1 MWLAHGHAASTPG
14 GRSSWLLRNMLA
26 VSDCV
31 CFAGRLTECQG
42 SWGVAVWMAGQHGS
56 ARGRAGRAK
65 RSMFPSM
72 VGCSLDLSPPLL
84 SIQNQPWYASFGSPP
99 GSWLL
104 MWSWRTGE
112 WEEILVSFWRSKSTA
127 KWSWIGKMWYNWH
140 EMWQQVKKLNMDWI
154 LYHYSVSVLNFLIS
168 IICCSHVR
176 ECPY

>member
-1 MWLAHGHAASTPG
+1 MWLAHRLAASTPG

-56 ARGRAGRAK
+56 ARGQAGRAK

-84 SIQNQPWYASFGSPP
+84 SIQNQPWYCFIWEPTG
-99 GSWLL
+99 LL
-104 MWSWRTGE
+104 APHVELKNWGMGRDFS
-112 WEEILVSFWRSKSTA
+112 LLQKSTA